1 MTCPLTFNTISM
13 SSYFQTRKNS
23 PTHIKRPMNA
33 FMVFSHHERKKVI
46 SEDPRIEN
54 TQISK
59 ELGKRW
65 KKLGE
70 VEREPYIREAD
81 KLRQYHQREYPDYKY
96 KPIKK
101 AKTLIRTKYPS
112 EENTSAVQRSR
123 GLRVS
128 VMRSN
133 SGVFGSGLRSN
144 NIKYGGPPLR
154 QLDPNRPIDKITINK
169 TFKSSLTS
177 IYHKGSF
184 LPLEPPSGQG
194 RGPGSA
200 SLSPPA
206 KVPYSPVYPTT
217 PDPHSQPFYGECV
230 RQDMGQW
237 SPHPRMVP
245 ISPMTRSCPVTPL
258 SRPHQ
263 GPHTPDPHP
272 RVSQTK
278 PPSPLF
284 PKQEPFS
291 WDLDSASL
299 PDLTGFLDNFLPASS
314 TELSLDVGDLILEP
328 TPDAEKMTGA
338 ISGTGA
344 LPDNIDMSEMSDIN
358 NINTD
363 LLDDN
368 LIDLQLMEFVS

>member
-1 MTCPLTFNTISM
+1 M
-13 SSYFQTRKNS
+13 SSYFQSRKNS

-46 SEDPRIEN
+46 SEDPKIEN

-65 KKLGE
+65 KQLSE

-81 KLRQYHQREYPDYKY
+81 KLRQYHKSEYPDYKY

-101 AKTLIRTKYPS
+101 AKATIRTKYPS
-112 EENTSAVQRSR
+112 EENTSAVQKSR

-144 NIKYGGPPLR
+144 KIKYGGPPLR

-194 RGPGSA
+194 RGPGCD

-217 PDPHSQPFYGECV
+217 PDPHSQPFYGDCV
-230 RQDMGQW
+230 RHPVQF

-245 ISPMTRSCPVTPL
+245 MSPMTRSCPVTPL

-263 GPHTPDPHP
+263 APHTPDPHP
-272 RVSQTK
+272 RRAHQAK
-278 PPSPLF
+278 PPSPMF
-284 PKQEPFS
+284 SKQEPFP

-299 PDLTGFLDNFLPASS
+299 PDLTGFLDNFLPNSS
-314 TELSLDVGDLILEP
+314 TELSLDVGDLVLEP
-328 TPDAEKMTGA
+328 TPEAAGSETWGNTRA
-338 ISGTGA
+338 
-344 LPDNIDMSEMSDIN
+344 DNIDMSDIN

-363 LLDDN
+363 HFLDGN